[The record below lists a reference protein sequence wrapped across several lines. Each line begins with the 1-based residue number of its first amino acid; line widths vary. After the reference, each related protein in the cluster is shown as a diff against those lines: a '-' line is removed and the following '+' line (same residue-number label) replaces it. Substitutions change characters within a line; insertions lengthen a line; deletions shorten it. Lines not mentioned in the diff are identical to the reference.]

1 MADNPLLPQDRLREL
16 HAQMRRIRALD
27 RRKTK
32 FAREALL
39 AATMIHLSAGDL
51 VSAPPGDA
59 VLASLAP
66 KSSAG
71 DAAHR
76 LPANLRI
83 PLCAG
88 AARGMKTAGTDRL
101 TAAFAEGG
109 SKETGWEDA
118 LRWAHRDELPLLLIV
133 ADTGSYAKRRSV
145 ARNAPPLIWPSL
157 TRLAGKLHLPHFP
170 VDGEDAVAVFRVVQ
184 ETSARARAHGGPSV
198 IWAMLSSERMTA
210 KQEPLRRLETYMSA
224 RGILL
229 NP

>member
-16 HAQMRRIRALD
+16 HAQMQRIRAMD

-32 FAREALL
+32 TAREALL

-51 VSAPPGDA
+51 VSARPEDA
-59 VLASLAP
+59 GLVSLAP
-66 KSSAG
+66 KSAAG

-83 PLCAG
+83 PLCTG
-88 AARGMKTAGTDRL
+88 AARGMQTAGTDKL
-101 TAAFAEGG
+101 TVVFAEAG
-109 SKETGWEDA
+109 SEETGWEDA
-118 LRWAHRDELPLLLIV
+118 LRWAVRDELPLLLVV
-133 ADTGSYAKRRSV
+133 ADTGSYAKRRAA
-145 ARNAPPLIWPSL
+145 ARDTAPLLWPSL
-157 TRLAGKLHLPHFP
+157 TKMAGKLHLPHFP

-198 IWAMLSSERMTA
+198 IWAMLSSERLPA

-229 NP
+229 HP